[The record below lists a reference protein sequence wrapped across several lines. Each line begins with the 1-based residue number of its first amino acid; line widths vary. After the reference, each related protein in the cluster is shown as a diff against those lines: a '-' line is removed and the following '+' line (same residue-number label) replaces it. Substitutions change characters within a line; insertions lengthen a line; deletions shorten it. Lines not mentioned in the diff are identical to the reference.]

1 MARIAT
7 CSCGQLRVTCE
18 GEPHRVSICNCL
30 ECQRRTGSAF
40 GINAWF
46 RDDQLKLEGQSSEW
60 QRVGDE
66 GGRITFHFC
75 PTCGST
81 VHWTGSY
88 APGSTAVAVGAFADR
103 TFPGPTVEVYEE
115 RRHPWLEK
123 PKGILLSE

>member
-7 CSCGQLRVTCE
+7 CSCGQLKVTCE
-18 GEPHRVSICNCL
+18 GEPHRLSICHCY

-40 GINAWF
+40 GIQARF
-46 RDDQLKLEGQSSEW
+46 RNEDVRIEGQSSEW
-60 QRVGDE
+60 TRVGDE

-81 VHWTGSY
+81 VYYTGSY
-88 APGSTAVAVGAFADR
+88 APESTAVAVGAFADR

-123 PKGILLSE
+123 PKGILRTE